1 MGLSQIQR
9 LFAHTLLTLSF
20 LSYQLITA
28 AALVAHKRKS
38 SEVEICDI
46 SKVYGLFLDVQRS
59 TQFMVEYQ
67 EQFMFNEIPEEKGDG
82 MEM

>member
-1 MGLSQIQR
+1 
-9 LFAHTLLTLSF
+9 
-20 LSYQLITA
+20 
-28 AALVAHKRKS
+28 V
-38 SEVEICDI
+38 EVEDI

-67 EQFMFNEIPEEKGDG
+67 EQFMFNEVPAADG